1 MFVSL
6 LNIKKQNF
14 MTQVSIKLPDGP
26 SRSALFRRLSV
37 LQWIFRPL
45 EVLEART
52 KKYGDPFVV
61 SKNTSPLVVYFSHP
75 KAIEQIMTAD
85 AELFE
90 IGSGNDMLIPLV
102 GVNSLLLLDGM
113 KHQRQRKLLMPP
125 FHGDR
130 LRTYGQQICDITN
143 HVISQWEVG
152 ESITIRASTQEI
164 SLRVILS
171 TVFGLYEGERYD
183 QLRRLLT
190 SMLDSVA
197 SPLSSTLLFFPSL
210 QKDSG
215 AWSPWGRFL
224 RLKQQIDKLLI
235 AEIQARRGETQGGAT
250 AQDDILSLLLQA
262 RDEAGQPMTDEE
274 LRDELLTLLFAGHE
288 TTASALAW
296 AFYWVDRLP
305 EVREKLHKELDT
317 LDADADPSAF
327 ARLPYLSAVCYET
340 LRIYPI
346 ALNPFPRILKSPM
359 EIMGYQFEKGTI
371 LLASTYLTH
380 HREDIYPEPKRFKP
394 ERFLERQFSP
404 YEYFPFGGSNRR
416 CIGAA
421 FALLEMKLVLST
433 ILSRYELKLV
443 GDRQIKPTRRGVTVA
458 PPANMRMMVTQRQPQ
473 KTLVMV

>member
-1 MFVSL
+1 
-6 LNIKKQNF
+6 
-14 MTQVSIKLPDGP
+14 MTQTSIKLPDGP
-26 SRSALFRRLSV
+26 SPSALFRRLSV
-37 LQWIFRPL
+37 IQWIFRPL

-52 KKYGDPFVV
+52 KKYGDPFVI
-61 SKNTSPLVVYFSHP
+61 SKNTSPQVVYFSHP
-75 KAIEQIMTAD
+75 KAVEQIMTAD
-85 AELFE
+85 AELFD

-143 HVISQWEVG
+143 HAISQWKVG
-152 ESITIRASTQEI
+152 ESVTIRAATQEI
-164 SLRVILS
+164 TLRVILT
-171 TVFGLYEGERYD
+171 TVFGLYEGDRYD
-183 QLRRLLT
+183 QLRKLLT

-210 QKDSG
+210 QKDWG

-224 RLKQQIDKLLI
+224 RLKQQIDSLLI
-235 AEIQARRGETQGGAT
+235 AEIQARRQQMQDLASP
-250 AQDDILSLLLQA
+250 ARDDILSLLLQA

-274 LRDELLTLLFAGHE
+274 LRDELITLLFAGHE

-296 AFYWVDRLP
+296 AFYWVDHLP
-305 EVREKLHKELDT
+305 EVREKLHKEIDT
-317 LDADADPSAF
+317 LAANADPSRLAKLNEVI

-340 LRIYPI
+340 LRIFPI
-346 ALNPFPRILKSPM
+346 ALNPFPRILKAPM
-359 EIMGYQFEKGTI
+359 EIMGYQFDKGTI

-380 HREDIYPEPKRFKP
+380 QREDIYPEPKRFKP

-404 YEYFPFGGSNRR
+404 YEYYPFGGSNRR

-421 FALLEMKLVLST
+421 FALLEMKLVLFT

-443 GDRQIKPTRRGVTVA
+443 GDRPILPTRRGVTVA

-473 KTLVMV
+473 KTPVLV